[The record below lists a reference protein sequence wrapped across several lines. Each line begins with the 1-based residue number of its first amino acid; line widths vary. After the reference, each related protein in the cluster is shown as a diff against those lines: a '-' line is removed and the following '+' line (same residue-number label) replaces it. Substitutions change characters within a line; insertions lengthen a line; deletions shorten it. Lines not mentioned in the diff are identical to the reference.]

1 MVVRAKHNIFVSLI
15 VFPSGPA
22 AVRVP
27 PIYKYS
33 KITFVYANCSVPC
46 LVKLESIC
54 LSGFASRAGC
64 ANVNP
69 RQMSFRYRFCV
80 RHKPKF
86 SNSTNEKKKNTRKA
100 WLFVDDNVGNFSRS
114 SQLRKVRRPRTRRG
128 YKNNAFASRF
138 ERKTCTRTGISPS
151 PLHSGMRSR
160 TTTHMLLLM
169 AR

>member
-1 MVVRAKHNIFVSLI
+1 MYVNKILWNFKLEIHNNYQVLALNSHSSFLKNPLSNYQGRLIPIFHRQVYPPIHLSSIIDIFMVVRAKHNIFVSLI

-86 SNSTNEKKKNTRKA
+86 SNSTNEKKNTRKA
-100 WLFVDDNVGNFSRS
+100 
-114 SQLRKVRRPRTRRG
+114 
-128 YKNNAFASRF
+128 
-138 ERKTCTRTGISPS
+138 
-151 PLHSGMRSR
+151 
-160 TTTHMLLLM
+160 
-169 AR
+169 